1 MVKFEK
7 EVTIRNLCSGK
18 FHISEFLTVKIDHTR
33 NLKRNTTAHVNRK
46 QITHF
51 RLVLHFI

>member
-7 EVTIRNLCSGK
+7 EVAIRNLHSGK
-18 FHISEFLTVKIDHTR
+18 FHISEFVTVKIDHTR
-33 NLKRNTTAHVNRK
+33 NLKRNTIAHVNRK